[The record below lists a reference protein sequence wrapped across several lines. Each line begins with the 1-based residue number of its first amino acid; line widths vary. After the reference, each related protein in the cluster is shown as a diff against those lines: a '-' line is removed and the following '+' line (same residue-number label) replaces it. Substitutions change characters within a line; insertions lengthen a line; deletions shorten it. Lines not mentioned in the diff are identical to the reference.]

1 MLNIQSTVKSST
13 WLMAMSAILYSITM
27 GGVAAPS
34 DPSQVA
40 DVASLPAVGQPFEW
54 QLDGIA
60 AEAAACGEVRV
71 VVRSRGEQGRITPTA
86 DEFSDAELWHFTP
99 QREGTHVIATVCEPP
114 AITDLHIE
122 RLYYYEKQFVR
133 VNPADP
139 ESTGTAGPSASA
151 TAKFGHRLEMIPLVD
166 PAFLTV
172 GADLP
177 LRVTFDGA
185 GLNGVPI
192 TMTVPASAGETE
204 GEQPADNLQSNT
216 SGGINVKINRAGR
229 WTITVQHQVAV
240 DRSLTGPEEV
250 VAAAGPARFVARIT
264 FDVRDDEA
272 RETVTEESKP
282 SDETAFA
289 LESEK
294 NPLAHTI
301 RQSRSTWEPWGPAPI
316 GGVEYTG
323 RVAALAVS
331 PTDPDRYF
339 VGSADGGVWRTTD
352 GGSTW
357 TVLTDE
363 MPTSAIGA
371 LALDPNDENTIYV
384 GTGEANF
391 AYHSRFGLGIY
402 KSTDGGD
409 SWQHLA
415 ESDFGGR
422 CISRILVD
430 PSNSSVVYA
439 AVTRA
444 GGFLPG
450 GSAAKNHPNANDP
463 VGVFKSTDGGVSWAQ
478 QTNGLPNLDA
488 TDLAMQPDDSLVLYA
503 GIGNIFGDSLNGIY
517 KTDDG
522 GQSWTKLG
530 GGLPTTNVGRISLA
544 VAPSE
549 PLRLYTAITQEAT
562 DTGGSAELR
571 GVYRTDNGGTSWT
584 QKTISNYMSTYGWYL
599 NIVSVQPT
607 NPDVVLVGGLT
618 AHRSTN
624 GGSSWSNITPPH
636 VDMHAYAWDASG
648 RLLAGDDGGVHRSL
662 NLGNSWQALNSGLG
676 IIQFYA
682 GFSLH
687 PTSDDVA
694 FGGTQD
700 NGTNKRTGPN
710 SWSHVFGGDGGYTA
724 INPSNPNIVFC
735 EYQGT
740 GNLYRSTNGG
750 SSFNY
755 AGSGISGGDRNCF
768 LPPFDIDPVNNNRMV
783 YGTHRVYESTSGGTS
798 WSTIS
803 GDLTATSY
811 GAIHSIA
818 IAPSVP
824 QTIWVTTND
833 GNVQVTFNG
842 GNQWNLVR
850 QNLPGWIRSMRQVF
864 VSPDN
869 HLVAYLAGSA
879 YGTEKV
885 LRTQDGGQNWE
896 VLDGNLPDIPANTVA
911 VDTRP
916 AVDVIYVGMEDGVYR
931 SLDDGASWHRYVE
944 GLPRTAV
951 TDLRLDINRNRLL
964 ASTQGRGAW
973 MVGLCAADLTGDGVV
988 NIDDIFAVLGLW
1000 GDCPDPC
1007 PPYCIGDF
1015 TEDCTVNIDDI
1026 FAILGQWGP
1035 CE

>member
-1 MLNIQSTVKSST
+1 MLNKRSAVKFAA
-13 WLMAMSAILYSITM
+13 LPMAVVAVLCLITA
-27 GGVAAPS
+27 GDAAEPNE
-34 DPSQVA
+34 PSQVA
-40 DVASLPAVGQPFEW
+40 SAAAIPDIGQPLEW
-54 QLDGIA
+54 QLEGVA

-71 VVRSRGEQGRITPTA
+71 VVRSRGEQGRITATA
-86 DEFSDAELWHFTP
+86 EAISEAGLWRFTP
-99 QREGTHVIATVCEPP
+99 QQEGTYVIATVCEPP
-114 AITDLHIE
+114 TITGSNIE

-133 VNPADP
+133 VGPTEPDSLGA
-139 ESTGTAGPSASA
+139 TGPSASA
-151 TAKFGHRLEMIPLVD
+151 TAKFGHRLELIPMVD

-177 LRVTFDGA
+177 LRVQFDGA
-185 GLNGVPI
+185 GLHGIPI
-192 TMTVPASAGETE
+192 TLTVPASAGATE
-204 GEQPADNLQSNT
+204 GEQPADNLKSST
-216 SGGINVKINRAGR
+216 PGGFNIHISHAGK
-229 WTITVQHQVAV
+229 WTVAVQHQVAV

-250 VAAAGPARFVARIT
+250 IAAAGPARFVARIT
-264 FDVRDDEA
+264 FDVRADSAQKSEA
-272 RETVTEESKP
+272 EKSAPSENAHSVEREKTPV
-282 SDETAFA
+282 A
-289 LESEK
+289 L
-294 NPLAHTI
+294 AT
-301 RQSRSTWEPWGPAPI
+301 RQSGSTWEPWGPAPI

-331 PTDPDRYF
+331 PTDPDQYY
-339 VGSADGGVWRTTD
+339 VGGADGGVWRTND

-357 TVLTDE
+357 IVLTDE
-363 MPTSAIGA
+363 MPTSAVGA
-371 LALDPNDENTIYV
+371 LALDPNDEDTIYV

-415 ESDFGGR
+415 EADFGGR

-450 GSAAKNHPNANDP
+450 GSAAKNHPEADGP
-463 VGVFKSTDGGVSWAQ
+463 VGVFKSTDGGTSWMQ
-478 QTNGLPNLDA
+478 LTNGLPNLDA
-488 TDLAMQPDDSLVLYA
+488 TDMAMQPDDPLVLYA
-503 GIGNIFGDSLNGIY
+503 GIGNIFGDSQNGIY

-522 GQSWTKLG
+522 GQSWSKLV
-530 GGLPTTNVGRISLA
+530 GGLPTTNVGRISLT

-571 GVYRTDNGGTSWT
+571 GVYRSDNGGASWT
-584 QKTISNYMSTYGWYL
+584 QKTISNYMSSYGWYL
-599 NIVSVQPT
+599 NIVTVQPT
-607 NPDVVLVGGLT
+607 DPDVVLVGGLT

-624 GGSSWSNITPPH
+624 GGSSWSSITPPH
-636 VDMHAYAWDASG
+636 VDLHAYAWDASG
-648 RLLAGDDGGVHRSL
+648 RLLAGDDGGVHRSV
-662 NLGNSWQALNSGLG
+662 NLGNSWQVLNNGLG

-687 PTSDDVA
+687 PTSDEIA

-700 NGTNKRTGPN
+700 NGTNKRIGPN

-755 AGSGISGGDRNCF
+755 SGSGISGSDRNCF
-768 LPPFDIDPVNNNRMV
+768 LPPFEIDSVNNNRMV

-798 WSTIS
+798 WSSIS

-811 GAIHSIA
+811 GAIHSIT
-818 IAPSVP
+818 IAPSDP

-842 GNQWNLVR
+842 GSQWNLVR
-850 QNLPGWIRSMRQVF
+850 QNLPGWIRAMRQVF
-864 VSPDN
+864 VAPDN

-879 YGTEKV
+879 FGTEKV
-885 LRTQDGGQNWE
+885 LRTQDGGQGWE
-896 VLDGNLPDIPANTVA
+896 VLDGDLPDMPVNTVT

-916 AVDVIYVGMEDGVYR
+916 AIDVLYVGTEGGVYR
-931 SLDDGASWHRYVE
+931 SLDDGTSWHRF
-944 GLPRTAV
+944 GQGMPHTAV
-951 TDLRLDINRNRLL
+951 TDLRLDIDRNRLL

-973 MVGLCAADLTGDGVV
+973 MIGLCAADLTGDDQV

-1000 GDCPDPC
+1000 GNCDDPC
-1007 PPYCIGDF
+1007 PPYCDGDL
-1015 TEDCTVNIDDI
+1015 TGDCTVNIDDI
-1026 FAILGQWGP
+1026 FSILGLWGP
-1035 CE
+1035 CN